1 MEETYGK
8 LVEKLGEVQD
18 LAFAAGLLAWDQR
31 TMMPPGGAHASADQL
46 ATLARLVF
54 ERFTS
59 DEIGEL
65 LEQLEPY
72 GASLDY
78 DSDEASL
85 LRVTRRDYGKARR
98 VPLELRA
105 EKARAAALAEPVWRE
120 ARETSDFDL
129 FLPHLE
135 HALELMRQ
143 YIACFEPADEPYDVL
158 LDDYEPEMKTAEVRA
173 IFDELRDGL
182 VVLLREIAERQGV
195 VDGSPLEG
203 MFPIDKQ
210 KEIEATIL
218 DAFGFTDDEW
228 RLDETAHP
236 FASKAGP
243 QDMRLTTRHS
253 ESNLTSIFASMHEF
267 GHGLYEYQID
277 RALYRTPLLRGASL
291 GVHESQ
297 SRLWENMVGRSLPFW
312 RRFYPDLQSAFPG
325 QLDGVDVDGF
335 YRAVNLVRPSLIRI
349 HADEVT
355 YNLHIIIRFELEQEL
370 ADGSLAAADVPEAW
384 DARVKQYLGIDV
396 PDIADGCL
404 QDVHW
409 SGGAIGYFPTY
420 ALGNVIAGQLWD
432 RLRQDLPD
440 LEPAIERGELGA
452 LREWLGENIHRHG
465 RKFMPRDLVQ
475 RVVGGP
481 IDPKPLLAYLRAKY
495 GAIYG
500 L

>member
-31 TMMPPGGAHASADQL
+31 TMMPPGGAHARADQL